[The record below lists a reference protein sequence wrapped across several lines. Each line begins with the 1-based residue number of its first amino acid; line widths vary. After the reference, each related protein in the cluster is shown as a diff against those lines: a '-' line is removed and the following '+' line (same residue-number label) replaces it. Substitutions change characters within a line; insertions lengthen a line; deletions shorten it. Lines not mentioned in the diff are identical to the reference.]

1 MGADGH
7 HHQKFSANNLA
18 DVNSNRVCC
27 GRSNMGSRTMFFT
40 HLGRVIA
47 ILGLLLAISQIALGV
62 MIATEFI
69 GPYEA
74 ALARYSSASSSGQII
89 NRGSYAVLASIVLGI
104 LTEIS
109 YALRAQAETS
119 Y

>member
-1 MGADGH
+1 
-7 HHQKFSANNLA
+7 
-18 DVNSNRVCC
+18 
-27 GRSNMGSRTMFFT
+27 MFFT

-47 ILGLLLAISQIALGV
+47 ILALVFGIFQITLGV
-62 MIATEFI
+62 LIANESL

-74 ALARYSSASSSGQII
+74 ALARYGIKSSGQII
-89 NRGSYAVLASIVLGI
+89 DRGTYTVLASIVLGI

-119 Y
+119 